1 MVSRNHFAVFL
12 GHCFDNNEFS
22 CLTAMSIS
30 DTGQSLAMYGLIRRQ
45 YLNSHLNQSKL
56 CPSLII
62 AASSHGLHTLTIQP
76 SYSQQL
82 YRRTNKGTNVASF
95 STVLMAAT
103 NENISG
109 YYLTK
114 TPLQNKAAGFT
125 HEEREKLGL
134 RGLFPAGEPQSLE
147 LKLEIAMENFRGKVP
162 HI

>member
-1 MVSRNHFAVFL
+1 
-12 GHCFDNNEFS
+12 
-22 CLTAMSIS
+22 
-30 DTGQSLAMYGLIRRQ
+30 
-45 YLNSHLNQSKL
+45 
-56 CPSLII
+56 
-62 AASSHGLHTLTIQP
+62 
-76 SYSQQL
+76 
-82 YRRTNKGTNVASF
+82 
-95 STVLMAAT
+95 MAAT